1 MGMATVTVSGKGQVV
16 IPAEIRQT
24 LGILPG
30 MQLEFRIE
38 GHGLR
43 AEVLHKR
50 TPSRLEDGIAMLR
63 PTQARK
69 GRLLDFDVAD
79 AMKRSLGSH
88 KVNSTD

>member
-1 MGMATVTVSGKGQVV
+1 MATVTVSGKGQVV

-43 AEVLHKR
+43 AEVLH
-50 TPSRLEDGIAMLR
+50 
-63 PTQARK
+63 
-69 GRLLDFDVAD
+69 
-79 AMKRSLGSH
+79 
-88 KVNSTD
+88 